1 MGGTP
6 GARPLLGGE
15 GGVFPPLSPPLMVI
29 PTTVQCTGLFHRPN
43 LFCHPQLNALHSA
56 NQALEILLSQ
66 PHPDP
71 HHRQRHTRLYLDSH
85 VVIDR
90 GEDLDDPGDARNDH
104 GRPPGEEKIPFQT
117 SNGVLDLRD
126 SLMVAGT
133 GYPLEDHRFEFS
145 CRTKCLVRHR

>member
-1 MGGTP
+1 
-6 GARPLLGGE
+6 
-15 GGVFPPLSPPLMVI
+15 MVI

-133 GYPLEDHRFEFS
+133 GYPLGGS
-145 CRTKCLVRHR
+145 CRSLRLREVQASGGGPMVSGAPSKIDFIVIIP